1 MATETADGLTGHVRS
16 VTVTTLA
23 SLMGIIAALVS
34 EYGLGASPSGR
45 INVFVVLGAIA
56 VQIPILQA
64 LGVDVQDFST
74 KDYLY
79 VAFMTFS
86 LWFVSWTLILTASA
100 V

>member
-23 SLMGIIAALVS
+23 SLMGIVAALIS
-34 EYGLGASPSGR
+34 EYGLGADPSGR
-45 INVFVVLGAIA
+45 VNVFVVLGAIA
-56 VQIPILQA
+56 VQVPILQA
-64 LGVDVQDFST
+64 LGVDTQEFST